1 MNISPDIFREYDIR
15 GVADADL
22 TDDVVEIIGRSFGT
36 WLAERRVR
44 KIALGGDVR
53 LSTGRIRAAAA
64 RGMASAGIDVADIG
78 VVTTPMLYWSLY
90 HLNLEGAVMVTGS
103 HNPPDMNGLKLA
115 YGPESAEPAK
125 PLAKA
130 TLWGGE
136 IQEIRRITESG
147 RFSEN
152 SHARRGVVT
161 SEDITDAY
169 ISMLLSK
176 IRLHS
181 VEPDSRAH
189 KLKVVCDSGNG
200 TAGSTICR
208 FLTGL
213 GCECV
218 PLYET
223 PDGRF
228 PNHHPDP
235 QKRENLTALVGKVR
249 ETGADAG
256 FAFDG
261 DADRVGVVD
270 ERGEVIFGDRLMA
283 LYWAEILEKHPGAE
297 AIVEPKCSMA
307 LPEEIER
314 LGGRVVWWKSGHSLI
329 KAKMKEIGALFAG
342 ELSGHMFFA
351 DEYYGF
357 DDSFYAAARLLRIL
371 ARTGKKLSQLME
383 PIPLYPSTE
392 EARIACPDSEK
403 FAVIGRIREKALKEY
418 EGLSLDG
425 VRIVYPGGWGLIRAS
440 NTQPVVTTRCEGKNR
455 ESLAFIM
462 DDVKKRI
469 LAEGLPD
476 FGWTF

>member
-1 MNISPDIFREYDIR
+1 
-15 GVADADL
+15 
-22 TDDVVEIIGRSFGT
+22 
-36 WLAERRVR
+36 
-44 KIALGGDVR
+44 
-53 LSTGRIRAAAA
+53 
-64 RGMASAGIDVADIG
+64 
-78 VVTTPMLYWSLY
+78 
-90 HLNLEGAVMVTGS
+90 MVTGS

-115 YGPESAEPAK
+115 YGPKTDDPEK
-125 PLAKA
+125 TFAKA
-130 TLWGGE
+130 TLWGEE
-136 IQEIRRITESG
+136 IQEIRRLAESCFITDAKG
-147 RFSEN
+147 AN
-152 SHARRGVVT
+152 AQKANARGSIT
-161 SEDITDAY
+161 SEDIAGAY
-169 ISMLLSK
+169 ISMLTSK
-176 IRLHS
+176 IGP
-181 VEPDSRAH
+181 VSRGAGFP

-200 TAGSTICR
+200 TAGGTICR
-208 FLTGL
+208 FLSGL

-218 PLYET
+218 SLYET

-235 QKRENLTALVGKVR
+235 QRRENLTALAEKVR

-270 ERGEVIFGDRLMA
+270 ERGEAISGDRLQA
-283 LYWAEILEKHPGAE
+283 LYWAEILEKHPGAD
-297 AIVEPKCSMA
+297 AIVEPKCSLA
-307 LPEEIER
+307 LSEEIER
-314 LGGRVVWWKSGHSLI
+314 LGGKVVWWKSGHSLI

-392 EARIACPDSEK
+392 EMRIACPDAEK
-403 FAVIGRIREKALKEY
+403 FEVIGRIREKALKEY
-418 EGLSLDG
+418 EGFSLDG

-440 NTQPVVTTRCEGKNR
+440 NTQPVVTTRCEGKDR

-476 FGWTF
+476 FEWTF